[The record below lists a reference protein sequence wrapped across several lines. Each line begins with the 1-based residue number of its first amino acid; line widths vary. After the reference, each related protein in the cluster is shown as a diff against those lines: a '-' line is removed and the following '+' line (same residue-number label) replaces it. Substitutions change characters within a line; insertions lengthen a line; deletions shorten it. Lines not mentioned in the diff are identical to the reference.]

1 MQISRGL
8 LFFPNRRQLLRN
20 LINVDWKGFPRY
32 RWSWGGCKDLRVHQ
46 LFLLV
51 FSGYHRLVHQTILW
65 LYLLNC
71 PVLLQSLLLLLLPDQ
86 RPKHMNILPLLM
98 QSLRSLVHVLIQG
111 RHRNQ
116 FIRLERMPSFDK
128 LLIRRQISK
137 KFTWRYSIFWVHVD
151 KHQDYLFQK

>member
-1 MQISRGL
+1 
-8 LFFPNRRQLLRN
+8 
-20 LINVDWKGFPRY
+20 
-32 RWSWGGCKDLRVHQ
+32 
-46 LFLLV
+46 
-51 FSGYHRLVHQTILW
+51 
-65 LYLLNC
+65 
-71 PVLLQSLLLLLLPDQ
+71 
-86 RPKHMNILPLLM
+86 MNILPLLM